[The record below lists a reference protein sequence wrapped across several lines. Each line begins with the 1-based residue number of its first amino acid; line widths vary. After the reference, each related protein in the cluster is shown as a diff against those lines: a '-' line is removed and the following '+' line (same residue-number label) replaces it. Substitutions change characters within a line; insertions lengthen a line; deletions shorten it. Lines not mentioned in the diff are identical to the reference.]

1 MKKTTKSH
9 CFQVPTDVLSQAKI
23 IGKQLKIARKKRSLT
38 QADVAMRIGVTRDV
52 VIKAE
57 QGISV
62 ASHSLLSMVWMV
74 GLLSQFAGSIA
85 DSKDVVGLSLSRS
98 KLPKRVRVKNDEFQ

>member
-23 IGKQLKIARKKRSLT
+23 IGKQLKIARKKRSLP

-62 ASHSLLSMVWMV
+62 ASHSLLCWMQCSKKRHRKYWFMV
-74 GLLSQFAGSIA
+74 
-85 DSKDVVGLSLSRS
+85 DVQRIG
-98 KLPKRVRVKNDEFQ
+98 